1 MKAPDF
7 SLPDQNGQT
16 HKLQDYAGK
25 WLIVYFYPMDETSG
39 CTKEACQFRDARE
52 VIRELSGAEVV
63 GVSKDSVESHK
74 KFAEKHTLNFPI
86 LSDPEHR
93 TIEAYGAWKRSVAN
107 PLGTHRDT
115 IIINPAGEIVK
126 EYRGV
131 DPDKHAGEIIV
142 DLKLLQGQ

>member
-16 HKLQDYAGK
+16 HTLQDYAGK

-52 VIRELSGAEVV
+52 VIHELSGAEVV
-63 GVSKDSVESHK
+63 GISKDSVESHK
-74 KFAEKHTLNFPI
+74 KFAAKHALNFPI
-86 LSDPEHR
+86 LSDPEHK
-93 TIEAYGAWKRSVAN
+93 TIEAYGAWKHSITN

-115 IIINPAGEIVK
+115 IIVNPAGEIVK

>member
-1 MKAPDF
+1 MKAPNF
-7 SLPDQNGQT
+7 SLPDQDGKIHT
-16 HKLQDYAGK
+16 LQDYAGK
-25 WLIVYFYPMDETSG
+25 WLVIYFYPMDETSG

-63 GVSKDSVESHK
+63 GISKDSVASHK
-74 KFAEKHTLNFPI
+74 KFAAKHALNFPL
-86 LSDPEHR
+86 LSDPEHE
-93 TIEAYGAWKRSVAN
+93 TIEAYGAWHRSLTN

-115 IIINPAGEIVK
+115 IIINPAGDIVK

-142 DLKLLQGQ
+142 DLKLLQDQ